1 MAVLESTFENF
12 FLCLALCLTL
22 ASNNIH
28 LGQPSLMFAGKVKA
42 LPKMEHTKGA
52 PFGQPYSQTLD

>member
-1 MAVLESTFENF
+1 
-12 FLCLALCLTL
+12 LTL

-42 LPKMEHTKGA
+42 LPKMKHMKGA
-52 PFGQPYSQTLD
+52 PLGQPYSQTLD